1 MPDETARTRLS
12 ARAAD
17 YALATMTYR
26 YWVLLHLAGVFG
38 LLATHGVSMVAL
50 YRVRAVAPDRERI
63 ADTIAFSGST
73 TTPMYV
79 ALVVLLIGG
88 GGAAWM
94 GHYLNDPW
102 IVISVAVL
110 VLTVIAMWALASPYF
125 RRITAACG
133 IRPSGVPRVSD
144 EELLELVRSP
154 RAHVISTVGAIGLG
168 IILVLMIFKPGLG
181 T

>member
-1 MPDETARTRLS
+1 
-12 ARAAD
+12 
-17 YALATMTYR
+17 MTYQ
-26 YWVLLHLAGVFG
+26 YWVVIHLAGVLG

-50 YRVRAVAPDRERI
+50 YRVRGVAPDRDRI

-79 ALVVLLIGG
+79 ALVLLLIGG
-88 GGAAWM
+88 VGAALK

-102 IVISVAVL
+102 ITISIAVL
-110 VLTVIAMWALASPYF
+110 VLTVFAMLGLASPYF
-125 RRITAACG
+125 RKITAACG
-133 IRPSGVPRVSD
+133 LRPSGVPRVSD

-154 RAHVISTVGAIGLG
+154 RAHVISAVGLLGLVV
-168 IILVLMIFKPGLG
+168 IVCLMVFKPGLG